1 MIRAVVQNGVIQP
14 LEPLPPDWHDGR
26 EVVVGDGRD
35 QSTALGAQETFLAR
49 AQRLD
54 HGGHGDAALDLIY
67 DSIDELMHSGALGQ
81 LDSLLAHVSAVDL
94 STDILLGILTATL
107 PARASLPARRWLFPE
122 IEQTLRARGHFEDGI
137 LTGLDG

>member
-14 LEPLPPDWHDGR
+14 LEPLPPDWRDGR
-26 EVVVGDGRD
+26 EVVVGDAVG
-35 QSTALGAQETFLAR
+35 QSAVAGIHETFVTR

-54 HGGHGDAALDLIY
+54 QAGHGDAALDLVY
-67 DSIDELMHSGALGQ
+67 DSVDELMHSGELGQ
-81 LDSLLAHVSAVDL
+81 LDTLLAHVSPVDL

-107 PARASLPARRWLFPE
+107 PARTSLPARTKMFSE
-122 IEQTLRARGHFEDGI
+122 IEQALRNRGHYEEGI